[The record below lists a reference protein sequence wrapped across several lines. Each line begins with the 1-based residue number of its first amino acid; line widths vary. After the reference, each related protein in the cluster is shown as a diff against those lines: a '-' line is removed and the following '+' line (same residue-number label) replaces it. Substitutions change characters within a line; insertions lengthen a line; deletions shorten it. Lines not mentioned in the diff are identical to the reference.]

1 MEKIRYAVG
10 TKLYLPPG
18 TDNYQ
23 AIIQYSKPIK
33 LFEGLEYRYNQICLV
48 DKHKFIESLKNRDDE
63 VAEAELLDDIY
74 VSGSYDEKEIADII
88 HKTREYL
95 DRTEDFK

>member
-18 TDNYQ
+18 TGNYH

-63 VAEAELLDDIY
+63 VAEADLLDDIY